1 MAQPLPLWGH
11 LGAVLQRCIA
21 YERCAVLLDYDGTLT
36 PLMTDPTA
44 ACLSPTTRQVL
55 AALAHHP
62 RYQVAIVS
70 GRALS
75 DLQARVAGLT
85 RYLAGNHGLEIA
97 GPGMVYCHPE
107 AVQCQPQL
115 QALAEALQHTL
126 ETIPGAWVEDKGLT
140 LTVHV
145 REVPAPYVPLVQRRV
160 LRLLRPAL
168 EARVLVLRTGK
179 AVVEVRPAVKWDKG
193 EAVRWIVEHMR
204 RGQPATD
211 VFPVYIGDDETDED
225 AFRVLSAA
233 GLGIL
238 VGSERLSS
246 TAHYCVE
253 SVEETT
259 QFLAVLSGLAWPMAR
274 GGAHPSGLH

>member
-1 MAQPLPLWGH
+1 M
-11 LGAVLQRCIA
+11 
-21 YERCAVLLDYDGTLT
+21 LLDYDGTLT

-44 ACLSPTTRQVL
+44 ACLSPATRQVL
-55 AALAHHP
+55 AALLHHP

-70 GRALS
+70 GRALT

-97 GPGMVYCHPE
+97 APGMAYCHPE
-107 AVQCQPQL
+107 AVQLQPQVR
-115 QALAEALQHTL
+115 ALAEVLQYNL
-126 ETIPGAWVEDKGLT
+126 ETIPGAWVEEKGLT
-140 LTVHV
+140 LTVHM
-145 REVPAPYVPLVQRRV
+145 REVPTPYVPLVQRRV
-160 LRLLRPAL
+160 VRLLRPAL
-168 EARVLVLRTGK
+168 EDRVCVLRTGK

-204 RGQPATD
+204 QGRPATD

-225 AFRVLSAA
+225 AFRALGTA

-246 TAHYCVE
+246 AAHYCVE
-253 SVEETT
+253 SVEQTT
-259 QFLAVLSGLAWPMAR
+259 QFLAVLCGLVWPMER
-274 GGAHPSGLH
+274 DGAGATLA